1 MGLHSWSQV
10 AAEKRDVY
18 KQGDVAQFVEC
29 LHSINE
35 VLGSE
40 SSNAKGKEG
49 IALCLYFFLPSA
61 LNGLKRKNNR
71 GREES
76 RQSKENGKRE
86 DNRKRKRNGK
96 RRGNEKRGGVR

>member
-35 VLGSE
+35 VLGS
-40 SSNAKGKEG
+40 
-49 IALCLYFFLPSA
+49 IPSTT
-61 LNGLKRKNNR
+61 
-71 GREES
+71 
-76 RQSKENGKRE
+76 
-86 DNRKRKRNGK
+86 
-96 RRGNEKRGGVR
+96 